1 MAATCAVCERRM
13 ARGEG
18 QFFPEDD
25 SFLCEACLEQ
35 HQQAMAHR
43 QDAGRHQRQHAED
56 ES

>member
-1 MAATCAVCERRM
+1 M

-25 SFLCEACLEQ
+25 SFLCEACLAQ

-43 QDAGRHQRQHAED
+43 QDAGRHQRQRTED